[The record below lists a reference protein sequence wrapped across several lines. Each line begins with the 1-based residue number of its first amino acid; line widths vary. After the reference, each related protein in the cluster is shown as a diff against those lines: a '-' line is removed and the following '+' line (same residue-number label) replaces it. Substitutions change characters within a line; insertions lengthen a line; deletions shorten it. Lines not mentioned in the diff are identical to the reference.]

1 MLRIA
6 YINASHVVAQSI
18 DDMERVGQAVDT
30 SRVTGWDIVAAVII
44 LAASWPLGLALKAW
58 NGDTGIL
65 PDFIFRAESEL
76 EAHTA
81 GRKAGSTQEAP
92 LTARER
98 RLLRALSGP
107 LTLREIGQE
116 LGVSLNTIR
125 THRRNIYAKLG
136 VASRQEA
143 VAEARKRGLI

>member
-1 MLRIA
+1 MALSRNLSA
-6 YINASHVVAQSI
+6 I
-18 DDMERVGQAVDT
+18 DTLPYSE
-30 SRVTGWDIVAAVII
+30 IVFRS
-44 LAASWPLGLALKAW
+44 LAAQTRLLLGQPDLADAHIKAAKLALKAW

-65 PDFIFRAESEL
+65 PDFIVRAESEL

-81 GRKAGSTQEAP
+81 GPKAGSTQEAP

-98 RLLRALSGP
+98 RLLRALPGP

-125 THRRNIYAKLG
+125 THRRNIYAKFG